1 MHKPSFGVRKVTE
14 EHTRVRKERN
24 HKKWAANINP
34 ARLKKL
40 IADRNAR
47 QRKKLT
53 PEERDA
59 RRAYN
64 KIWRDNNPEQV
75 LKYAEKKEARR
86 LEKAFLKTVRVG
98 ITPLHCCG

>member
-1 MHKPSFGVRKVTE
+1 M
-14 EHTRVRKERN
+14 RKERN

-59 RRAYN
+59 RR
-64 KIWRDNNPEQV
+64 R
-75 LKYAEKKEARR
+75 
-86 LEKAFLKTVRVG
+86 
-98 ITPLHCCG
+98 